1 MELNGTYISSLI
13 VENFVRD
20 FDYNQFPKVFLISK
34 EWYEVY
40 KKVLQEK
47 MHKQISVYATDG
59 TFDDLHIG
67 KILNVLRVTYEIPKK
82 ELKTFLK
89 TEYVLKVSNIH
100 GTLKTLYCIF
110 DYLYKKID
118 KKDKKKYFKHRIILF
133 LIIAE
138 YFMKIPDDEHSIRNN
153 QRFIDALKAKS
164 SELKKNLK
172 TNVDN
177 KNIKIIHKKLNNMIN
192 L

>member
-20 FDYNQFPKVFLISK
+20 FDLNHFPKVFLISK

-40 KKVLQEK
+40 KKVLDEK
-47 MHKQISVYATDG
+47 IHKQISVYASNG
-59 TFDDLHIG
+59 TFTDLHIG
-67 KILNVLRVTYEIPKK
+67 KMMNVLRITYEIPGK
-82 ELKTFLK
+82 ELETFLK

-100 GTLKTLYCIF
+100 GTLETLYYIF

-118 KKDKKKYFKHRIILF
+118 KKDKKKYFKHRIIIY
-133 LIIAE
+133 LIIVE

-153 QRFIDALKAKS
+153 QRFIEALKSKS
-164 SELKKNLK
+164 IDLKKNLK
-172 TNVDN
+172 TNVDK
-177 KNIKIIHKKLNNMIN
+177 KNIKIINNKLNNVIN

>member
-40 KKVLQEK
+40 KKVLDEK
-47 MHKQISVYATDG
+47 IHKQISVYASDG
-59 TFDDLHIG
+59 TFTDLHIG
-67 KILNVLRVTYEIPKK
+67 KMMNVLRITYKIPGK
-82 ELKTFLK
+82 ELETFLK

-100 GTLKTLYCIF
+100 GTLETLYFIF
-110 DYLYKKID
+110 DYFYKKID
-118 KKDKKKYFKHRIILF
+118 KKYKKKYFKHRIIIY
-133 LIIAE
+133 LIIVE

-153 QRFIDALKAKS
+153 QRFVDALKAKS

-172 TNVDN
+172 TNVDK
-177 KNIKIIHKKLNNMIN
+177 KNIKIINKKLNNVIN